1 MTRTIGILIF
11 PDFQLL
17 DMAGPVA
24 SFELAS
30 RGKTPPAY
38 RVRVLARAPGPVASS
53 AGVAITAEGFADAGP
68 LDTLIVAGGIGSRET
83 EPRPET
89 LDWLRA
95 AARRRIGCG
104 RRCWPTA
111 TRWFGSSPTGSSCA
125 TATSGPR
132 PGLPPASTLP
142 WP

>member
-83 EPRPET
+83 EPCPET

-95 AARRRIGCG
+95 AALNVRRVTSVCTGAFLLAAAGLLDG
-104 RRCWPTA
+104 RRA
-111 TRWFGSSPTGSSCA
+111 TTHWLRAALLADRYPMV
-125 TATSGPR
+125 R
-132 PGLPPASTLP
+132 VE
-142 WP
+142 